1 MVSVGRCYSV
11 VACVVRRGPTDNSV
25 TKVDTPVPHLSRVD
39 LNYAQQRLFHG
50 EDALGED
57 RDLIWMPYVTWCR
70 SFTRWFVDGSV
81 GGRFGSPEGKIFDYR
96 VGYRNKKTEYRLV
109 RTWCVYFE
117 S

>member
-11 VACVVRRGPTDNSV
+11 VACVVRRGRTDNSA

-57 RDLIWMPYVTWCR
+57 RDLICDVVPVVYALVCGWV
-70 SFTRWFVDGSV
+70 SRWVV
-81 GGRFGSPEGKIFDYR
+81 
-96 VGYRNKKTEYRLV
+96 
-109 RTWCVYFE
+109 W
-117 S
+117 